1 MSSTRI
7 NRVFGLDLI
16 RSIAIGLVV
25 MSHATLLAFPNSKNP
40 IFTGIRILG
49 AIGVDL
55 FFVLSG
61 FLIGGILL
69 RHIELQK
76 TSADDLYGFWKRRWF
91 RTLPNYFLVLF
102 LNVLIFLFLGNN
114 LPKSILLYIPFL
126 QNFSTSHPDFFTE
139 AWSLSIEEYAYLLLP
154 FLLFFSFK
162 FFKNSNKEKLFL
174 WITLVS
180 IFCLTFLKVLYYFS
194 AEINSYNDWS
204 TSFRKVV
211 IYRIDAVYIGF
222 LAVYIV
228 RKYSKIMEKFKLH
241 LLFTGLLIFI
251 LIHVLVYSFN
261 LVPQSSLGFYVF
273 IYLQTIIFS
282 LALLFPYFSALN
294 YSGVFF
300 KPIKFI
306 SVNSYSIYL
315 VNYSIVLL
323 GMQEIFDVFNK
334 SILQKIGLILLFLSV
349 SIIFSNIIYRYFEL
363 PILKYRDRK
372 YKRG

>member
-1 MSSTRI
+1 VISTRK

-25 MSHATLLAFPNSKNP
+25 MSHATLLTFPTSKNP
-40 IFTGIRILG
+40 VFTGIRILG

-69 RHIELQK
+69 RQIELQK
-76 TSADDLYGFWKRRWF
+76 TSVKNLLIFWKRRWF

-114 LPKSILLYIPFL
+114 LPKSIMLYIPFL
-126 QNFSTSHPDFFTE
+126 QNFSSPHPDFFTE

-174 WITLVS
+174 WVTLLS
-180 IFCLTFLKVLYYFS
+180 IFGLTLLKVRYYFS
-194 AEINSYNDWS
+194 AEINSYHDWS
-204 TSFRKVV
+204 LSFRKVV
-211 IYRIDAVYIGF
+211 LYRIDSIYIGF
-222 LAVYIV
+222 LAVYLV
-228 RKYSKIMEKFKLH
+228 RKYSEIMKKIKFH
-241 LLFTGLLIFI
+241 LLIAGIFI
-251 LIHVLVYSFN
+251 FIHVLMLIYN
-261 LVPQSSLGFYVF
+261 LVPETNLGFYVF
-273 IYLQTIIFS
+273 VYLQTIILS

-294 YSGVFF
+294 YSGIFL

-323 GMQEIFDVFNK
+323 GMQEIFEISTK
-334 SILQKIGLILLFLSV
+334 SIFQKIGLIFMFLMV
-349 SIIFSNIIYRYFEL
+349 TIIFSNIIYRYFEL
-363 PILKYRDRK
+363 PILKFRDRK
-372 YKRG
+372 YK

>member
-1 MSSTRI
+1 MSSTKI

-25 MSHATLLAFPNSKNP
+25 MSHATLLVFPNSKNP

-69 RHIELQK
+69 RHIDLQK

-174 WITLVS
+174 WIILVT
-180 IFCLTFLKVLYYFS
+180 IFCLTFFKILYYFS

-211 IYRIDAVYIGF
+211 IYRIDSIYTGF
-222 LAVYIV
+222 LAVYLV

-251 LIHVLVYSFN
+251 LIHVIIYSFN
-261 LVPQSSLGFYVF
+261 LVPQSSPGFYVF

-294 YSGVFF
+294 YSGFF
-300 KPIKFI
+300 L
-306 SVNSYSIYL
+306 NQLNLL
-315 VNYSIVLL
+315 V
-323 GMQEIFDVFNK
+323 
-334 SILQKIGLILLFLSV
+334 
-349 SIIFSNIIYRYFEL
+349 
-363 PILKYRDRK
+363 
-372 YKRG
+372 

>member
-300 KPIKFI
+300 
-306 SVNSYSIYL
+306 
-315 VNYSIVLL
+315 
-323 GMQEIFDVFNK
+323 
-334 SILQKIGLILLFLSV
+334 
-349 SIIFSNIIYRYFEL
+349 
-363 PILKYRDRK
+363 
-372 YKRG
+372 

>member
-1 MSSTRI
+1 MSSTRK

-25 MSHATLLAFPNSKNP
+25 MSHATFLTFPTSKNP

-69 RHIELQK
+69 RQIELQK
-76 TSADDLYGFWKRRWF
+76 TSLKDLLNFWKRRWF

-102 LNVLIFLFLGNN
+102 LNVLFFLFLGNN
-114 LPKSILLYIPFL
+114 LPKSIMLYIPFL
-126 QNFSTSHPDFFTE
+126 QNFSLPHPDFFTE

-154 FLLFFSFK
+154 FMLFFSFK

-174 WITLVS
+174 WVTLFS
-180 IFCLTFLKVLYYFS
+180 IFGLTILKVRYYFS
-194 AEINSYNDWS
+194 AEINSYHDWS
-204 TSFRKVV
+204 LSFRKVV
-211 IYRIDAVYIGF
+211 LYRIDSIYIGF
-222 LAVYIV
+222 LAVYLV
-228 RKYSKIMEKFKLH
+228 RKYSEIIKKIKFH
-241 LLFTGLLIFI
+241 LLIAGILIFV
-251 LIHVLVYSFN
+251 LIHVLMLIYN
-261 LVPQSSLGFYVF
+261 LVPETNLGFYVF
-273 IYLQTIIFS
+273 VYLQTVILS

-294 YSGVFF
+294 YSGIFL

-323 GMQEIFDVFNK
+323 GMQEIFDVSTK
-334 SILQKIGLILLFLSV
+334 SIFQKIGLIFMFLMV
-349 SIIFSNIIYRYFEL
+349 TIIFSNIIYRYFEL
-363 PILKYRDRK
+363 PILKFRDRK
-372 YKRG
+372 YK